1 MYLKSLKLD
10 NFRGFQT
17 HDLKFTPANGLNIFV
32 GMNGAGKTNV
42 IEAIYLLCFPR
53 SFRTRFTESLI
64 KHGSDHYL
72 IEAEFDNFNN
82 QTAVLEVFENQPQT
96 KHLKLG
102 AQTNPSRKIYQ
113 RNQVDIDLKQFL
125 SNLQTVMFSPEDL
138 DLVTS
143 SPKLR
148 RKFLDLVL
156 FEVNREYFQD
166 HVQYTRLL
174 NQRNAI
180 LKNSESLSQA
190 QASLHI
196 WDTQFVEQSLK
207 LFQAR
212 TELIKSLTEYL
223 PHCLQKFLPEFS
235 DQISLEY
242 LPANHSI
249 DPDNITAEYI
259 QEQLSKNHAR
269 DFKSRYTNF
278 GPHRD
283 DFKLLIHSQ
292 NVTEFC
298 SRGQL
303 RALVLSLKLAQI
315 NYIETRCLK
324 KPLLLLDDVFSE
336 LDKTRRQALLELAQD
351 YQTFITTVEMAYF
364 EDLDVDYTLFRL

>member
-1 MYLKSLKLD
+1 MYLQKLHLSQ
-10 NFRGFQT
+10 FRGFENYELEFNPT
-17 HDLKFTPANGLNIFV
+17 NGLNIFV
-32 GMNGAGKTNV
+32 GHNGAGKTNV

-53 SFRTRFTESLI
+53 SFRTRLTESLVRM
-64 KHGSDHYL
+64 GQTHYL
-72 IEAEFDNFNN
+72 IEANFDNFND
-82 QTAVLEVFENQPQT
+82 QTAILEVFENQPQT

-102 AQTNPSRKIYQ
+102 AQLNPSRKIYQ

-143 SPKLR
+143 SPKIR
-148 RKFLDLVL
+148 RKFLDLLL
-156 FEVNREYFQD
+156 FEVDREYFQA
-166 HVQYTRLL
+166 HVEYTRLL

-180 LKNSESLSQA
+180 LKNSKTLDQA
-190 QASLHI
+190 QEQLDI
-196 WDTQFVEQSLK
+196 WDQKFINSAHTLFGYRTDLINSLK
-207 LFQAR
+207 
-212 TELIKSLTEYL
+212 KYL
-223 PHCLQKFLPEFS
+223 PNCLQKFLPELGH
-235 DQISLEY
+235 QITLEY
-242 LPANHSI
+242 LPSNHSY
-249 DPDNITAEYI
+249 DPKQITPEFIAS
-259 QEQLSKNHAR
+259 QLQKNLSR
-269 DFKSRYTNF
+269 DLKTRYTNF

-315 NYIETRCLK
+315 NYIESNCLK

-364 EDLDVDYTLFRL
+364 EDLNIKYTLFKL